1 MQYIKR
7 VKLYFIEWLLLP
19 YGVNDVFRI
28 LQCGNWIYIALIITF
43 LLFLV
48 NFPFYE
54 LIIIIKYGDVDTILL
69 PLFVGTMRLLLMGVA
84 IDC

>member
-1 MQYIKR
+1 MQYIKG
-7 VKLYFIEWLLLP
+7 VKCYFIEWLSLP

-54 LIIIIKYGDVDTILL
+54 LIIISKYVLYLNSGDG
-69 PLFVGTMRLLLMGVA
+69 F
-84 IDC
+84 